1 MISAV
6 ESIST
11 IACEELIGA
20 TCYVKN
26 FDGEM
31 TECIITRVD
40 LFISIKGI
48 GVKAHLKRATKG
60 TINYPECVTLENYN
74 YNVSYGPVGFLTS
87 MSYEKFYSDQG

>member
-6 ESIST
+6 ESIRT

-26 FDGEM
+26 YDGEM
-31 TECIITRVD
+31 TECVITRVD

-48 GVKAHLKRATKG
+48 GVKAHLKGPRPG

-74 YNVSYGPVGFLTS
+74 YTVSYGPVGFLTP
-87 MSYEKFYSDQG
+87 MSYVNFYSNEN

>member
-1 MISAV
+1 MITAV

-26 FDGEM
+26 YNGEM
-31 TECIITRVD
+31 TECVITRVD

-48 GVKAHLKRATKG
+48 GVKAHLKRTTKG
-60 TINYPECVTLENYN
+60 TINYPECVTLEDYN
-74 YNVSYGPVGFLTS
+74 HTVSYAPVGFLTP
-87 MSYEKFYSDQG
+87 MSYTKFHSTNS

>member
-11 IACEELIGA
+11 IASEELIGA
-20 TCYVKN
+20 KCYVKK

-40 LFISIKGI
+40 LFISSKGV
-48 GVKAHLKRATKG
+48 GVKAHLKRTTKG
-60 TINYPECVTLENYN
+60 TINYSECVT
-74 YNVSYGPVGFLTS
+74 
-87 MSYEKFYSDQG
+87 

>member
-1 MISAV
+1 MISAI

-11 IACEELIGA
+11 IACEELVGA

-26 FDGEM
+26 YNGEM

-48 GVKAHLKRATKG
+48 GVKAHLKRSAKG
-60 TINYPECVTLENYN
+60 TVDYPTCVTLEDYN
-74 YNVSYGPVGFLTS
+74 HDVSYGPVGFLTPI
-87 MSYEKFYSDQG
+87 SYQRFYSTT